1 VETRVR
7 KLIIGLALAA
17 GCQSGGT
24 TASGPPRTAPVP
36 LNATGAATARAAID
50 RFMSAVKA
58 QDLQALGAIWGTK
71 SGPARDQMDAK
82 QLQEREL
89 IMLCYLKHDTYTVLG
104 DAPSLNRDRV
114 FAVTVKYG
122 TITHTGQFA
131 VTGAS
136 DGRFYVLAVDN
147 IQDFQDVCG
156 KK

>member
-1 VETRVR
+1 MGSRPGTS
-7 KLIIGLALAA
+7 AA
-17 GCQSGGT
+17 E
-24 TASGPPRTAPVP
+24 P
-36 LNATGAATARAAID
+36 LNATGAASPRAAVD
-50 RFMSAVKA
+50 KFMGAVKA
-58 QDLQALGAIWGTK
+58 QDLQALGGIWGTRN
-71 SGPARDQMDAK
+71 GPAREQMDAK

-114 FAVTVKYG
+114 FAVEIKYG

-131 VTGAS
+131 VTSAG
-136 DGRFYVLAVDN
+136 DGRFYVQAVTN